1 MQMQPLKDMPN
12 IQFILL
18 VLAAGWVGCSPTAP
32 TSSPAET
39 DVKAITT
46 PGGVEMVL
54 IPAGEFTMGGDE
66 GEEDE
71 KPAHLVTLSA
81 FYIDRYEVTQKEYE
95 AVMGRN
101 PSKHKAP
108 NQPVEQLGWNAA
120 VKYCNTRSLRDGY
133 KPCYSVE
140 PLRCDFSADGYRLPT
155 EAEWE
160 YACRAGARAAYSFG
174 DNPASLAQSAW
185 YKSNANQS
193 THPVGQKLPNAWG
206 LYDMHGNVWE
216 WCNDFYDENYYSTS
230 PGVDPRGPEKGET
243 CVLRG
248 GGWNSSE
255 EYCRASARLGE
266 APGLADVCFGYDA
279 YGFRCVRNA
288 GGEPAPR

>member
-140 PLRCDFSADGYRLPT
+140 PLR
-155 EAEWE
+155 
-160 YACRAGARAAYSFG
+160 
-174 DNPASLAQSAW
+174 
-185 YKSNANQS
+185 
-193 THPVGQKLPNAWG
+193 
-206 LYDMHGNVWE
+206 
-216 WCNDFYDENYYSTS
+216 
-230 PGVDPRGPEKGET
+230 
-243 CVLRG
+243 
-248 GGWNSSE
+248 
-255 EYCRASARLGE
+255 
-266 APGLADVCFGYDA
+266 
-279 YGFRCVRNA
+279 
-288 GGEPAPR
+288 